1 VPISIAKL
9 AMPDNAIANFLN
21 HSFGVIVNDRD
32 GILRRG
38 HPELDRIY
46 RINRISAKTKSRNL
60 VNPV

>member
-1 VPISIAKL
+1 
-9 AMPDNAIANFLN
+9 MPDNAIANFLN
-21 HSFGVIVNDRD
+21 HSFGAIVNDRD